1 MVMST
6 LRSGLDELRGTDLR
20 HLSDSQVEDWVS
32 EIRSI
37 CGALEAECARGVAE
51 IERRGAFADSGHLSI
66 TSWVEHRFQ
75 TSWFEASKQVR
86 TARALEAMPA
96 VREALYEG
104 EVSPTAVGQLVAAHE
119 ASPEEFSKVED
130 TLVDA
135 ARTLPVR
142 DLRKAVAIGRTW
154 WTPTPRGGPTGTATT
169 GEGCTRPPPSRGWSG
184 WTATSTPRPGSP

>member
-51 IERRGAFADSGHLSI
+51 IERRGAFADTGHLSI

-75 TSWFEASKQVR
+75 TSWSEAARQVR

-104 EVSPTAVGQLVAAHE
+104 EVSPTAVGHLVAAHE

-142 DLRKAVAIGRTW
+142 DLRRAVAHWRDTVDSDAAGRADRERYDRRGLHVS
-154 WTPTPRGGPTGTATT
+154 PTF
-169 GEGCTRPPPSRGWSG
+169 EGMVRTDGNLDPE
-184 WTATSTPRPGSP
+184 